1 MKVYIAFNPNAF
13 NSIICVA
20 ESYKAAVKHL
30 FGFHWISPKD
40 EILIENQMTTL
51 EEYFGEECVDM
62 MAEEWDMTDF
72 NEFWNSDFWIIEMEV
87 VK

>member
-72 NEFWNSDFWIIEMEV
+72 NEFWNSDFWITEMEV

>member
-1 MKVYIAFNPNAF
+1 MKVYVAFNPNAF
-13 NSIICVA
+13 NAIICIA

-30 FGFHWISPKD
+30 FDFHWISPKD

-51 EEYFGEECVDM
+51 EEYFGEECIDM

-72 NEFWNSDFWIIEMEV
+72 NEFWNGDFRIEEMEV
-87 VK
+87 IK

>member
-1 MKVYIAFNPNAF
+1 MKVYIASTPDVK
-13 NSIICVA
+13 IICIA
-20 ESYKAAVKHL
+20 ESYKAAVKYL
-30 FGFHWISPKD
+30 FDRHWISPKD
-40 EILIENQMTTL
+40 ELVIESQMTTL

-72 NEFWNSDFWIIEMEV
+72 NEFWNSDFWITEMEV

>member
-1 MKVYIAFNPNAF
+1 MQVFVLF
-13 NSIICVA
+13 NSKNEIICIA
-20 ESYKAAVKHL
+20 ESYKVAVDYL

-40 EILIENQMTTL
+40 ELVIDNEVTTL

-72 NEFWNSDFWIIEMEV
+72 NEFWNGDFWITEMEV
-87 VK
+87 IK

>member
-1 MKVYIAFNPNAF
+1 MKVYVAFNPNTF
-13 NSIICVA
+13 NSIICIA

-30 FGFHWISPKD
+30 FDFHWISPKD

-62 MAEEWDMTDF
+62 MTEEWDMTDF
-72 NEFWNSDFWIIEMEV
+72 NEFWNGDFRIEKMEV
-87 VK
+87 IK